1 MVVTD
6 SHLFPPSDMKVR
18 ITSWDG
24 RDAVVDL
31 QKEWTVDKVKIVA
44 MEQFLRPGD
53 SMKTSLY
60 HKLLHVRLSKCLSEE
75 MTLGQE
81 GVKENDEL
89 LLLKR
94 RLPPSA
100 FETSDRQREDR
111 RTPDMA
117 TIRKVTSH
125 LPKTIYSAK
134 EEEPINSVDFQT
146 ELRRILIS
154 LIEASQRILCLNAS
168 AAKIF
173 KQAEEMLSEPLP
185 QPKIDQSA
193 LKQLTDMGFPELRA
207 KKALILNK
215 MAVMA
220 AMDWLF
226 QNEND
231 PDIDSPLPELEEPP
245 PSTEPSGAEGRPTTS
260 DGETSGELPHYTN
273 ILDTIRAFKK
283 REFRANPRAL
293 QRLVE
298 MGFGETASVESL
310 RMFRNDQDAACDWLL
325 GDRRER
331 AVVVEEGLDPSSL
344 VYQAIMDNPTVQL
357 GLNNPRCLLA
367 FLQMLENPM
376 AANQWLKDPET
387 GPILM
392 QVSRIYQMR
401 LDGERPPATSD
412 PDPALPALPERG
424 NMATTSPTKGQIRM
438 VPAGNMATTS
448 PTKGQ
453 IRMVPAGN
461 MATTSPTKGQIRMV
475 PEATWPQ
482 PAPLRAR
489 LHRDQDGSSR

>member
-6 SHLFPPSDMKVR
+6 AHLFPPFDMKVR

-24 RDAVVDL
+24 RDTVVDL
-31 QKEWTVDKVKIVA
+31 QREWTVDRVKIVA
-44 MEQFLRPGD
+44 MEHFLRPGD

-60 HKLLHVRLSKCLSEE
+60 HKLLHVRLCKGLSEE
-75 MTLGQE
+75 LTLGQE

-100 FETSDRQREDR
+100 FELSERQKEDR
-111 RTPDMA
+111 RTPDVA
-117 TIRKVTSH
+117 TIRKVTSNM
-125 LPKTIYSAK
+125 PKMTYNPGDV
-134 EEEPINSVDFQT
+134 EPVNSVDFQT
-146 ELRRILIS
+146 ELRRILVS
-154 LIEASQRILCLNAS
+154 LIEASQRILCLNPS

-185 QPKIDQSA
+185 QPKIDAGA
-193 LKQLTDMGFPELRA
+193 LKQLTDMGFPESRA
-207 KKALILNK
+207 KKALLLNK

-231 PDIDSPLPELEEPP
+231 PDIDTPLPELDEAASAATQEP
-245 PSTEPSGAEGRPTTS
+245 TAMSGAEGSTSPTE
-260 DGETSGELPHYTN
+260 GESTSGGLPHYTN

-293 QRLVE
+293 QRLIE
-298 MGFGETASVESL
+298 MGFGETESVEAL

-331 AVVVEEGLDPSSL
+331 AAVVEEGLDPSSL
-344 VYQAIMDNPTVQL
+344 VYQAIMENPTVQL

-367 FLQMLENPM
+367 FLQMLENPI
-376 AANQWLKDPET
+376 AANQWLNDPET

-401 LDGERPPATSD
+401 LDGERAPLSSSSSTATTPATTTANTTTTASLSNGAASTPTASSSVPPASTNLHSTGSTTPGTQASSNTTSN
-412 PDPALPALPERG
+412 A
-424 NMATTSPTKGQIRM
+424 ATTKRT
-438 VPAGNMATTS
+438 PAS
-448 PTKGQ
+448 
-453 IRMVPAGN
+453 
-461 MATTSPTKGQIRMV
+461 
-475 PEATWPQ
+475 
-482 PAPLRAR
+482 
-489 LHRDQDGSSR
+489 GSR